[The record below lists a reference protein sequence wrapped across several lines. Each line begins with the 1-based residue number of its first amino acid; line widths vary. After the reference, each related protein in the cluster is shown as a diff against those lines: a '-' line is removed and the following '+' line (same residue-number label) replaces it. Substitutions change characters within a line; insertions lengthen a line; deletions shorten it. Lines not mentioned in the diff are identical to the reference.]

1 MCGVGH
7 SRAMVWVV
15 AQVLTPQEKQALLD
29 RYRVKD
35 TQLPRIQF
43 NDPVARYYGM
53 SRGQARRP
61 FGCVEPNVP
70 RSLVRCS
77 ENLSLCLCSSC
88 YFRLH
93 FGL

>member
-1 MCGVGH
+1 MCGCNI
-7 SRAMVWVV
+7 SRAVVWIV
-15 AQVLTPQEKQALLD
+15 AQVLTQQEKQALLD

-61 FGCVEPNVP
+61 FGRDFPNVP
-70 RSLVRCS
+70 NAFLCGC
-77 ENLSLCLCSSC
+77 ENA
-88 YFRLH
+88 
-93 FGL
+93 